1 MSGALKEGAV
11 MRAAELVKGSEGGSV
26 YIDCMRDMPRHRRV
40 IAEVLG
46 KVVAALMQIV
56 FGAGILPG

>member
-1 MSGALKEGAV
+1 
-11 MRAAELVKGSEGGSV
+11 MRAAELVEGSEGGSV